1 MDRQII
7 ISIKTILLVAAGIAT
22 TFIVYQMRGI
32 FLILLIALLLVISLE
47 HAVLFFQK
55 QTVLN
60 KPVPRSLAVIMAY
73 LSFVLII
80 LLAVTVVMPPVLIQT
95 QILISKI
102 SGLSFQVQ
110 GTEFKFQNLVPDSAT
125 LSSQLF
131 NRSRSL
137 FTNLANIMSVLILA
151 LYISLDWENMK
162 RRGIS
167 LLNDPYKTLVKN
179 IISEIEVSIGQWVKG
194 QAILMLT
201 IGSIS
206 TVGLLILDVDYAIPL
221 GIAAGMLEV
230 VPLLG
235 PIVATVLA
243 GIVGFTDSYT
253 KGLAVTAMFIIV
265 QQLEN
270 NLLVPKIMHKVS
282 GFSPLV
288 ILMAMLIGTDL
299 LGVVGALLAIPMMM
313 IGVIVF
319 RRVAKYPVKS

>member
-1 MDRQII
+1 
-7 ISIKTILLVAAGIAT
+7 
-22 TFIVYQMRGI
+22 
-32 FLILLIALLLVISLE
+32 
-47 HAVLFFQK
+47 
-55 QTVLN
+55 
-60 KPVPRSLAVIMAY
+60 
-73 LSFVLII
+73 
-80 LLAVTVVMPPVLIQT
+80 
-95 QILISKI
+95 
-102 SGLSFQVQ
+102 
-110 GTEFKFQNLVPDSAT
+110 
-125 LSSQLF
+125 
-131 NRSRSL
+131 
-137 FTNLANIMSVLILA
+137 MSVLILA